1 MPVVPGFLKIGS
13 GFFFFFW
20 HAATGLECVF
30 LRQHIKKYLCNSL
43 KGAVSHQKWWSH
55 SEEAGRL
62 FPMQQRANIKPVGQ
76 YEVVIG
82 GRDAE
87 QQELSACTEG
97 QLCLKT
103 WGELASHVTWGS
115 LQSALVSLCAEET
128 GIVMTKLRCSSKPKE
143 CLGKPSKY
151 HQSSTPEGS
160 GTSGSTFGSTD
171 MIGSQVCALLREKCG
186 MDSPVF
192 P

>member
-1 MPVVPGFLKIGS
+1 MLQQNWNVCFLGN
-13 GFFFFFW
+13 
-20 HAATGLECVF
+20 TL
-30 LRQHIKKYLCNSL
+30 KKYLCNSL

-62 FPMQQRANIKPVGQ
+62 FPMQQRTNIKPVGQ

-87 QQELSACTEG
+87 QQKLSACRGPALPEDLRG
-97 QLCLKT
+97 ACLSYH
-103 WGELASHVTWGS
+103 LR
-115 LQSALVSLCAEET
+115 VSCLCAEET
-128 GIVMTKLRCSSKPKE
+128 GIVMTKLWCSSKPKE

-171 MIGSQVCALLREKCG
+171 IIGSQVCALLREKCG
-186 MDSPVF
+186 MDSPQTKN
-192 P
+192 